1 MICLILFRM
10 RVFLAP
16 ARGLCPS
23 TSQPVAL
30 YLPVYKHPAFFAAQ
44 TTGPTH
50 VNRSNE
56 NMKYS
61 FTLLIA
67 LIASW
72 LLWSGHFDNYFI
84 LLLGGLSVLLCLWI
98 CIRMRI
104 VDEEGAPLELSLFRL
119 IFSYVPY
126 LIKEIV
132 VSNIEVTKIILAPK
146 LELQRNMI
154 EIGAHQ
160 KTEIG
165 RVVMANS
172 ITLTPGTVSVSM
184 EKDRILVHCLSFE
197 GAEDD
202 LSGDM
207 DRRVCS
213 LEGKS
218 NAD

>member
-1 MICLILFRM
+1 
-10 RVFLAP
+10 
-16 ARGLCPS
+16 
-23 TSQPVAL
+23 
-30 YLPVYKHPAFFAAQ
+30 
-44 TTGPTH
+44 
-50 VNRSNE
+50 
-56 NMKYS
+56 MKYS
-61 FTLLIA
+61 FTLLLA
-67 LIASW
+67 LVASW

-98 CIRMRI
+98 CVRMKI
-104 VDEEGAPLELSLFRL
+104 VDEEGAPLELSLIRL
-119 IFSYVPY
+119 IFGYVPY

-132 VSNIEVTKIILAPK
+132 ISNLEVARIILSPK
-146 LELQRNMI
+146 LELQRNLI

-165 RVVMANS
+165 KVVMANS

-207 DRRVCS
+207 DRRICR
-213 LEGKS
+213 LEGKT
-218 NAD
+218 NVD